1 MGNKSE
7 VLLFLNLFGVT
18 LIIGLLVLSRD
29 FHSPEAIVLA
39 LISALTLGFLDYM
52 ILIGA
57 EKLVKALQYKT
68 QKTFTCPK
76 CYTIVEKKE
85 GAYCPKCGTKI

>member
-29 FHSPEAIVLA
+29 FNSPEAIVLA
-39 LISALTLGFLDYM
+39 LISALILGFLDYM
-52 ILIGA
+52 ILSGA
-57 EKLVKALQYKT
+57 EKVVKSIRYKA

-76 CYTIVEKKE
+76 CYTIVEKGE
-85 GAYCPKCGTKI
+85 GTSCPKCGNKI